1 MLNNI
6 MILKN
11 NLTHLSIII
20 LINIF
25 YTFIINTYIQTD
37 DIYYNFLLN
46 NYPSEIAIKVFEFSH
61 SYKFLVYILSPLIII
76 LRTLIFAIIF
86 DAILTCKNIYESGD
100 LSTGH
105 KFSQFWKIFICA
117 EWSCVAFVAV
127 KFCWFAFFNTDYSY
141 YDLIDYSPLSLYN
154 LVGNSNLDSWLVYP
168 MKMLNLFELAYLIV
182 AVVACKKIL
191 QISNTDSLFYIGLS
205 YIIPLFVFI
214 IFIMYLNLYFQ

>member
-1 MLNNI
+1 

-11 NLTHLSIII
+11 NLTHLFVII

-37 DIYYNFLLN
+37 DIYYNFLLS
-46 NYPSEIAIKVFEFSH
+46 NYPSEIATKVFETSL
-61 SYKFLVYILSPLIII
+61 SYKFLVYVLSPVIII
-76 LRTLIFAIIF
+76 LRTLVFAAIL
-86 DAILTCKNIYESGD
+86 DAILTCKNIYESGN
-100 LSTGH
+100 LSTNY
-105 KFSQFWKIFICA
+105 KFSQLWKIFICA

-127 KFCWFAFFNTDYSY
+127 KFCWFAFINTDYDY
-141 YDLIDYSPLSLYN
+141 KELIDYSPLSLYS
-154 LVGNSNLDSWLVYP
+154 LTGNSNADSWLVYP
-168 MKMLNLFELAYLIV
+168 MKMLNLFELAYLTI

-191 QISNTDSLFYIGLS
+191 QTSNTDSIFYIGLS